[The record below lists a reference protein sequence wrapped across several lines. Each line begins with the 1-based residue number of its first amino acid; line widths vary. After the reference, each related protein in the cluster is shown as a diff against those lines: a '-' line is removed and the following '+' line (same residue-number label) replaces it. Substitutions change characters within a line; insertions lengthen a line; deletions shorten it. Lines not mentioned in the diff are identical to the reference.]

1 MVVRQAE
8 ATGADADVLRL
19 AEPFH
24 DKQVRRR
31 MRFPHH
37 GVVLTD
43 PELLEPE
50 LVGPDD
56 VLQVPLVAVL
66 ETALRRMT
74 GHREY
79 AELHVFP
86 FTVQVVV
93 APRSGNDARVREMQT
108 AFCTACVASALP
120 PAFGGR
126 GRIEAATVRLLP
138 CFTAA
143 IYIKDGDRSTLGRIA
158 DVEDVP
164 RLEGFPS
171 ALVLQL

>member
-8 ATGADADVLRL
+8 APGADADMLRL

-24 DKQVRRR
+24 DEQVRRR

-37 GVVLTD
+37 GVVLAD
-43 PELLEPE
+43 PEFLEPE

-74 GHREY
+74 GHRKY
-79 AELHVFP
+79 AELHAFP

-93 APRSGNDARVREMQT
+93 VPRSDNDARVGEMQT
-108 AFCTACVASALP
+108 AFCTICVASALP
-120 PAFGGR
+120 PALGGR

-138 CFTAA
+138 CFITA
-143 IYIKDGDRSTLGRIA
+143 IYRKD
-158 DVEDVP
+158 
-164 RLEGFPS
+164 
-171 ALVLQL
+171 

>member
-1 MVVRQAE
+1 
-8 ATGADADVLRL
+8 
-19 AEPFH
+19 
-24 DKQVRRR
+24 

-37 GVVLTD
+37 GVVLAD

-79 AELHVFP
+79 AELHAFP

-93 APRSGNDARVREMQT
+93 APRSGNAASVREMPT
-108 AFCTACVASALP
+108 ALCPACGASAVAAALP
-120 PAFGGR
+120 PALGGR
-126 GRIEAATVRLLP
+126 GRISAAPVHLLP
-138 CFTAA
+138 GFTAA
-143 IYIKDGDRSTLGRIA
+143 IYLKDGDRSPLGRIA
-158 DVEDVP
+158 VVEDLP
-164 RLEGFPS
+164 WLEGFPS
-171 ALVLQL
+171 ALGAGT